1 MGTFTMNVGVLTSS
15 RADFGIYL
23 PLINKLKADNAV
35 ILQII
40 AFGTHCSSYHGKTI
54 EEIREAGF
62 KNIHTISSLLVSDD
76 EISIGTSYGLT
87 VIKFADYWS
96 KNNYD
101 IVFCLGDRF
110 EMSAAVQAGIP
121 FGITFAHLHGGEKT
135 LGAIDNMYRHQITIA
150 SKYHFT
156 STQKYANKVSKLI
169 ESEENVYNVGS
180 LSLDGVKGFQLVEED
195 DLHRKFEIPEG
206 DYILSTFHPETVK
219 FENNKAYAKEMAKA
233 LKQLSEQYVVV
244 VTMPNADTL
253 GSIYRKELHDLE
265 QALPDKILT
274 VENFGKANYF
284 SAMEYANLVLGNS
297 SSGII
302 EAASFDKYVVNVGDR
317 QKGRAQSDN
326 VINCAFKV
334 NEIVRSVQKA
344 EEFGTY
350 KGDNIYYQ
358 EDVADRIMEKIKL
371 IT

>member
-1 MGTFTMNVGVLTSS
+1 
-15 RADFGIYL
+15 
-23 PLINKLKADNAV
+23 
-35 ILQII
+35 
-40 AFGTHCSSYHGKTI
+40 
-54 EEIREAGF
+54 
-62 KNIHTISSLLVSDD
+62 
-76 EISIGTSYGLT
+76 
-87 VIKFADYWS
+87 
-96 KNNYD
+96 
-101 IVFCLGDRF
+101 
-110 EMSAAVQAGIP
+110 
-121 FGITFAHLHGGEKT
+121 
-135 LGAIDNMYRHQITIA
+135 
-150 SKYHFT
+150 
-156 STQKYANKVSKLI
+156 
-169 ESEENVYNVGS
+169 
-180 LSLDGVKGFQLVEED
+180 
-195 DLHRKFEIPEG
+195 
-206 DYILSTFHPETVK
+206 
-219 FENNKAYAKEMAKA
+219 MAKA